1 MGTKLDVA
9 FKFGAGRYIQEPDAL
24 KLAGGEIGR
33 FGHHALVIG
42 GPTALDIA
50 GEPLR
55 RSLCDACVTHEFV
68 VYPGY
73 NTREAANHYAAY
85 CKKNSFDVVVGVGG
99 GKIMDLA
106 KSIAHMAELPVV
118 NIPTQAATCAA
129 YTPMSVMYTEEGA
142 AYGTVGGNFYHDYEV
157 SAVII
162 DETVMIHQPPRYA
175 ASGILDAMAKF
186 IEVQHGHASMPFND
200 FNIEL
205 YTAYYLSKY
214 TYDILKE
221 TCLKVYDDIREHRL
235 TKEVHDFLF
244 INFALTS
251 VISGVSKA
259 FGQTALAHEMYY
271 CARMFFTNDSLSYL
285 HGEIVGTSLI
295 LQLYYNGTPEKIPEF
310 RNFMKRMEMPVTLKE
325 LGILETGENI
335 QKIFEYLHS
344 TAFVED
350 TEENRE
356 KLMNSIRAVCEI

>member
-214 TYDILKE
+214 TYDMLKE
-221 TCLKVYDDIREHRL
+221 T
-235 TKEVHDFLF
+235 
-244 INFALTS
+244 
-251 VISGVSKA
+251 G
-259 FGQTALAHEMYY
+259 
-271 CARMFFTNDSLSYL
+271 
-285 HGEIVGTSLI
+285 
-295 LQLYYNGTPEKIPEF
+295 
-310 RNFMKRMEMPVTLKE
+310 
-325 LGILETGENI
+325 
-335 QKIFEYLHS
+335 
-344 TAFVED
+344 
-350 TEENRE
+350 
-356 KLMNSIRAVCEI
+356 